1 MSPKGAAASGLPGS
15 AQRAATIALL
25 KAIAHDSRLLV
36 LIALERFGPMSAG
49 ALQEMCGLE
58 QSAMSHQLGV
68 LKQARL
74 VIAERAG
81 KHVIYSLADHHVT
94 SIVEAAL
101 NHAGER
107 LAPARAA
114 TSRTGSGRRRRRA

>member
-1 MSPKGAAASGLPGS
+1 MSPKGAAARRLPGS

-25 KAIAHDSRLLV
+25 KAIAHESRLLV
-36 LIALERFGPMSAG
+36 LIALERWGPMSAG
-49 ALQEMCGLE
+49 ALQEVCGLE

-74 VIAERAG
+74 VTAERSG

-94 SIVEAAL
+94 GIVEDAL

-107 LAPARAA
+107 LAPA